1 MSMSNRSS
9 NISLGI
15 RLISI
20 VVVIVTLILA
30 GIGAIQYSRTES
42 LYTKLVDEGLSAAC
56 VRMTKNLAGPLWNF
70 NKEQTADVLNSE
82 MAQDTL
88 VAIAVRMGTE
98 TKVFVGTRRG
108 ATGLVES
115 LSDESALPRHLLR
128 RDFDVPWEGN
138 VIASGTV
145 YYTLDKLEVTLR
157 AQVLSTVLQ
166 AVITDLLLILLIG
179 LVLSGIVIRPLGALT
194 AVANSVASENVSGHV
209 VERAVADLV
218 ELTKRLH
225 RDELYALANTFRK
238 MLVNLQVRDAELE
251 VHRKDLERLVTE
263 RTVELRKRN
272 EEMRLVLDNV
282 DQGLVLVAP
291 DGTISGARSAAFSR
305 FFDDQSGKI
314 DLCLFED
321 PKARAFFRLGFEQIG
336 ERFMP
341 IDVVLEQLPK
351 QARRGALVFGL
362 RYQPLMQGEQCV
374 SVLFMI
380 DDITGALAAQ
390 RKDREQYEQIR
401 VFERWMR
408 DRNGFIE
415 FFNEAHKLVTRVH
428 LDDFESNEERLR
440 IVHTIKGNAS
450 LFDVMSVAEVAHD
463 VESMLADGE
472 LAKAAERQ
480 SILVE
485 TWDAFTKRV
494 TLLIGE
500 DLSERFELSRPEL
513 NDIISGLRKGVPAK
527 EIIRR
532 LAAITHEP
540 MKLRFARIERQLR
553 TLASRLQ
560 KAPVEC
566 VTFGDKMRLPP
577 EQFAS
582 FWAAFPH
589 VVRNMADHGFETA
602 EERAN
607 LGKPPCNRVT
617 LAAAADAHNIEIS
630 IADDGHG
637 VAWNRVAEK
646 AKSLGLAHS
655 SRRDLVNALFSPGFS
670 TAKEVT
676 AMSGR
681 GVGLSAIAAEVAKLD
696 GTVAL
701 ESEPGK
707 GTRLRF
713 MFPQSAQS
721 ETRISVVPMSIDPI
735 SSSR

>member
-1 MSMSNRSS
+1 MSTSKP
-9 NISLGI
+9 NISLGV

-20 VVVIVTLILA
+20 VVVLVTLILA
-30 GIGAIQYSRTES
+30 AIGAVQYARTKN
-42 LYTKLVDEGLSAAC
+42 LYTNLVDDGLSAAC
-56 VRMTKNLAGPLWNF
+56 SRMTKNLAGPLWNF

-88 VAIAVRMGTE
+88 VAIAVHMGSE
-98 TKVFVGTRRG
+98 TKVFSGTKRAPSG
-108 ATGLVES
+108 QVEPLV
-115 LSDESALPRHLLR
+115 DESSLPKKLLKR
-128 RDFDVPWEGN
+128 EFDVLWEGN

-145 YYTLDKLEVTLR
+145 YYTLDKLERTLR

-166 AVITDLLLILLIG
+166 AVITDLLLIVLIG
-179 LVLSGIVIRPLGALT
+179 LVLSSVVIRPLGALT
-194 AVANSVASENVSGHV
+194 SVANSVALDNFSGQV
-209 VERAVADLV
+209 VERAISELERLV
-218 ELTKRLH
+218 KKLH
-225 RDELYALANTFRK
+225 HDELQALAETFRK

-282 DQGLVLVAP
+282 NQGLVLVAP
-291 DGTISGARSAAFSR
+291 DGTISGERSAAFSR
-305 FFDDQSGKI
+305 FFDCRSGKI
-314 DLCLFED
+314 DICLFED
-321 PKARAFFRLGFEQIG
+321 PRARAFFRLGFEQIG
-336 ERFMP
+336 EAFMP
-341 IDVVLEQLPK
+341 IEVVLEQLPK
-351 QARRGALVFGL
+351 QARRGSSVFGL
-362 RYQPLMQGEQCV
+362 RYQPLMQGDLCI

-380 DDITGALAAQ
+380 DDITGELAAQ
-390 RKDREQYEQIR
+390 QKDREQYEQIR

-428 LDDFESNEERLR
+428 SDDFESPEERLR

-450 LFDVMSVAEVAHD
+450 LFDVLSVAEVAHD
-463 VESMLADGE
+463 LETLLAEGE
-472 LAKAAERQ
+472 LAKAAEQ
-480 SILVE
+480 QALLVE
-485 TWDAFTKRV
+485 SWDAFTKRV

-513 NDIISGLRKGVPAK
+513 NDIISGLRKGIPSK

-532 LAAITHEP
+532 LVAITHEP

-553 TLASRLQ
+553 SLASRLQ

-566 VTFGDKMRLPP
+566 IVFGDQMRLPP

-589 VVRNMADHGFETA
+589 VIRNMADHGFETA
-602 EERAN
+602 EERAS
-607 LGKPPCNRVT
+607 LGKSPCNRVT
-617 LAAAADAHNIEIS
+617 LAAAADAHHIEIT

-637 VAWNRVAEK
+637 VAWDKVAAK
-646 AKSLGLAHS
+646 AKSLGMAHS
-655 SRRDLVNALFSPGFS
+655 SRRELVNALFSPGFS
-670 TAKEVT
+670 TAQEVT

-681 GVGLSAIAAEVAKLD
+681 GVGLSAIAVEVSKLD
-696 GTVAL
+696 GTISL

-713 MFPQSAQS
+713 TFPQSVQS
-721 ETRISVVPMSIDPI
+721 EARISIVPISIDPI
-735 SSSR
+735 SGQR

>member
-1 MSMSNRSS
+1 MSKSKS
-9 NISLGI
+9 NISLGV

-20 VVVIVTLILA
+20 VVVLVTVILA
-30 GIGAIQYSRTES
+30 IIGAVQYARTES
-42 LYTKLVDEGLSAAC
+42 LYTKLVDEGLNAAC
-56 VRMTKNLAGPLWNF
+56 SRMTKNLAGPLWNF
-70 NKEQTADVLNSE
+70 NKEQTADVLISE

-88 VAIAVRMGTE
+88 VAIAVHMGSE
-98 TKVFVGTRRG
+98 TKVFSGARRAAG
-108 ATGLVES
+108 GQVEPLV
-115 LSDESALPRHLLR
+115 DESVLPKKLLSR
-128 RDFDVPWEGN
+128 EFDVVWEGN

-145 YYTLDKLEVTLR
+145 YYTLDKLEQTLH

-166 AVITDLLLILLIG
+166 ALITDLLLIVLIG
-179 LVLSGIVIRPLGALT
+179 LVLSSVVIRPLGALT
-194 AVANSVASENVSGHV
+194 SVANSVASDNFSGRV
-209 VERAVADLV
+209 VERAISDLL
-218 ELTKRLH
+218 ELAKKLH
-225 RDELYALANTFRK
+225 RDELQALTDTFRK

-251 VHRKDLERLVTE
+251 VHRKDLERLVTA

-282 DQGLVLVAP
+282 NQGLVLVAP
-291 DGTISGARSAAFSR
+291 DGTISGERSAAFSR
-305 FFDDQSGKI
+305 FFDCQSGKI
-314 DLCLFED
+314 DVCLFDE
-321 PKARAFFRLGFEQIG
+321 PKARAFFRLGFEQLSEG
-336 ERFMP
+336 FMP
-341 IDVVLEQLPK
+341 IEVVLEQLPK
-351 QARRGALVFGL
+351 QARRGGSVFGL

-380 DDITGALAAQ
+380 DDITGELAAQ
-390 RKDREQYEQIR
+390 QKDREQYEQIR

-428 LDDFESNEERLR
+428 LDDFSSPEERLR
-440 IVHTIKGNAS
+440 VVHTIKGNSS
-450 LFDVMSVAEVAHD
+450 LFDVLSVAEVAHD
-463 VESMLADGE
+463 VETFLAEGE
-472 LAKAAERQ
+472 FAKAAEQQRL
-480 SILVE
+480 LVE
-485 TWDAFTKRV
+485 SWDAFTKRV

-513 NDIISGLRKGVPAK
+513 NDIILGLRKGLPSK

-532 LAAITHEP
+532 LVAITHEP
-540 MKLRFARIERQLR
+540 MNLRFARIERQLR

-566 VTFGDKMRLPP
+566 ITFGDKMRLPP

-602 EERAN
+602 EERA
-607 LGKPPCNRVT
+607 LQGKPPCNRVT
-617 LAAAADAHNIEIS
+617 LAAAADSHHIEIT

-637 VAWNRVAEK
+637 VAWDKVAEK
-646 AKSLGLAHS
+646 AKGLGMPHAT
-655 SRRDLVNALFSPGFS
+655 RRDLVNALFSPGFS
-670 TAKEVT
+670 TAHEVT

-681 GVGLSAIAAEVAKLD
+681 GVGLSAIAVEVSKLE
-696 GTVAL
+696 GTIAL

-713 MFPQSAQS
+713 TFPQSAQS
-721 ETRISVVPMSIDPI
+721 EARISVVPVSIEPI
-735 SSSR
+735 SNRH